1 MGGLW
6 LDGIYVAT
14 RYRRQLGGI
23 PPGAEIGIAITLLA
37 AAVGG
42 MIRSVMIY
50 ATEALGDV
58 LIFANWGSG

>member
-1 MGGLW
+1 MEYMLPPDTD
-6 LDGIYVAT
+6 LSSEE
-14 RYRRQLGGI
+14 YRQGQ
-23 PPGAEIGIAITLLA
+23 EIGIAITLLA

-58 LIFANWGSG
+58 LIFANWGSC

>member
-1 MGGLW
+1 MEYMLPPDTD
-6 LDGIYVAT
+6 LSSDE
-14 RYRRQLGGI
+14 YRQGQ
-23 PPGAEIGIAITLLA
+23 EIGIAITLLA

-58 LIFANWGSG
+58 LILAN